1 MRRYEGRVA
10 LVTAAAQGIGRA
22 TALRLASEGAAVAV
36 TDVRRDGAEAVAGEI
51 DGEAIGLECDVTST
65 SSVQAAVAATVERF
79 GRLDLVVNN
88 AGGCVVSTPFAE
100 NDGDAWH
107 QQLDLSL
114 VGAARCIRAALPHLL
129 ESRGNVVTIGSVN
142 GLGAFGNVEYSAAKA
157 GLQNLVKNL
166 TGRYGPDGV
175 RFNVVA
181 PGTIRTPNWDG
192 AEDWL
197 DTFAKSYPLRRVGEP
212 EDIAAAVAFLGSD
225 DAAWISGITLPVE
238 GGILTGPPGLNT
250 DHW

>member
-22 TALRLASEGAAVAV
+22 VALRLASEGAAVAV
-36 TDVRRDGAEAVAGEI
+36 TDVRRDGADAVAGEI
-51 DGEAIGLECDVTST
+51 GGEAIALECDVTST
-65 SSVQAAVAATVERF
+65 PSVEAAVAATADRF
-79 GRLDLVVNN
+79 GRLDVVVNN
-88 AGGCVVSTPFAE
+88 AGGCVVNTPFAE
-100 NDGDAWH
+100 NDGDTWH

-114 VGAARCIRAALPHLL
+114 VGAARCIRAALPHLRV
-129 ESRGNVVTIGSVN
+129 SRGNVVAIGSVN
-142 GLGAFGNVEYSAAKA
+142 GINAFGNVEYSAAKA
-157 GLQNLVKNL
+157 GLGSLVQNL

-181 PGTIRTPNWDG
+181 PGTVRTPNWDG

-197 DTFAKSYPLRRVGEP
+197 ETFAKSYPLRRIGEP
-212 EDIAAAVAFLGSD
+212 EDIAAAVAFLGSE
-225 DAAWISGITLPVE
+225 DAGWISGITLPVE